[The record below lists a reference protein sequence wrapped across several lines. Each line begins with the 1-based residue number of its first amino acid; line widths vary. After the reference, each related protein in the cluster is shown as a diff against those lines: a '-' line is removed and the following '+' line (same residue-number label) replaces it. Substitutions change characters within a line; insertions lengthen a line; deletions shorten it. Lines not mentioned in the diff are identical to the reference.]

1 MQSTHTDERKEGCSS
16 RRKTKH
22 NRMREQDN
30 VRPVLKPKRCKNP
43 GKYSKWEFRLIMKY
57 ELHILHCGFCTL
69 LDKCFNTKAPKTYF
83 KVKNNLFHCIIMD
96 DVGII
101 LFSHSVNIQ
110 KKMTDVNSFKSFLT
124 VSSKQDLPANL
135 RPQSYLN
142 YI

>member
-1 MQSTHTDERKEGCSS
+1 MQSTHADERKEGCSS

-22 NRMREQDN
+22 NRRQEQDN
-30 VRPVLKPKRCKNP
+30 VRPVLKPKRCRNP

-69 LDKCFNTKAPKTYF
+69 LDKCFNTKAPKTHF
-83 KVKNNLFHCIIMD
+83 KVKNNLFHCIIKD
-96 DVGII
+96 DVRINI
-101 LFSHSVNIQ
+101 L
-110 KKMTDVNSFKSFLT
+110 TDVNSFKSFLT

-135 RPQSYLN
+135 HPQSYLN